1 MSAGDRWRLPDGRE
15 ALELDGS
22 RGGLLRV
29 APIAPEWPFPS
40 PPEVA
45 ARRLCTRLPSRYLK
59 GQVPQ
64 EQEEGRW

>member
-22 RGGLLRV
+22 RGGLLKL
-29 APIAPEWPFPS
+29 APIVPNWPFPS

-45 ARRLCTRLPSRYLK
+45 ARRLCERLPSRYLA
-59 GQVPQ
+59 GQVPKDM
-64 EQEEGRW
+64 EARW